1 MYYGLA
7 DARISAS
14 EKDLPVEKMHIFLY
28 SKFCYAFASVNDFG
42 ALKNYVHIYRLFFFR
57 STIHFTI
64 QTKMLQRDCTYKN
77 STYYCFVYI
86 TIQMPLTTQK
96 LGFEQSRYLFLG

>member
-14 EKDLPVEKMHIFLY
+14 EKDLPVEKMHICLY

-42 ALKNYVHIYRLFFFR
+42 TLKNYVHVYRLFFFR
-57 STIHFTI
+57 STI

-77 STYYCFVYI
+77 STFYCFCLHLNHTDAARKTKV
-86 TIQMPLTTQK
+86 
-96 LGFEQSRYLFLG
+96 EFLNNHDVTFWVK